1 MSTIRV
7 NTIQHS
13 SANSGNM
20 ILHANGNVSML
31 TANSTLF
38 VGNTAISNAG
48 ISISGSAM
56 SAFGGMRNRLI
67 NGDMRIDQ
75 RYAGSANT
83 LNVGASQFI
92 LDRWGLNNNSG
103 TGIFTIRQMDSAN
116 TSASNY
122 EASSAPAGFINSMK
136 LTVTTANTTTSS
148 TSYSGLY
155 QGVEGLNIIDLDWG
169 KSTAKPIT
177 VSFWVKSNI
186 TGQFSWAIF
195 NQSSGRIYPSSVT
208 INSTNTW
215 EYKSF
220 TVPGDT
226 TGTWLVNN
234 STGLYFQLWPV
245 LGSNYLT
252 SSTGWNSS
260 AGLYGLTGQT
270 NFMATVGN
278 TFYITGVQ
286 IEAGSTATPFE
297 FRHYGQELALCQRYF
312 QTTYDPGTALGT
324 ATRTGLV
331 GGTTATYASAWYA
344 ISGSFNLPV
353 PMRTTP
359 TVTYWDGAGN
369 LGKYS
374 YVVNSTWTD
383 NQATVGTAATFALTS
398 RSAFFSGTTGSVA
411 PWSIY
416 VHYGASAE
424 L

>member
-1 MSTIRV
+1 
-7 NTIQHS
+7 
-13 SANSGNM
+13 
-20 ILHANGNVSML
+20 ML

-48 ISISGSAM
+48 ISISGSAVNTLTP
-56 SAFGGMRNRLI
+56 GMRNRII

-83 LNVGASQFI
+83 LNVGASQHI

-260 AGLYGLTGQT
+260 GGLYGLTGQT

-286 IEAGSTATPFE
+286 IEVGTTATPFE
-297 FRHYGQELALCQRYF
+297 FRQFGQELALCQRYY
-312 QTTYDPGTALGT
+312 QRLYGP
-324 ATRTGLV
+324 
-331 GGTTATYASAWYA
+331 S
-344 ISGSFNLPV
+344 NLFG
-353 PMRTTP
+353 
-359 TVTYWDGAGN
+359 YWDGSNYGYVGYCLPVTMRTAPTSIGYSSLSHFVINNSGVGNPTPNAMSLDAGTSN
-369 LGKYS
+369 PSVINIYVAVASGGSSGGK
-374 YVVNSTWTD
+374 
-383 NQATVGTAATFALTS
+383 ATRLLTS
-398 RSAFFSGTTGSVA
+398 TSTAYIEILGG
-411 PWSIY
+411 
-416 VHYGASAE
+416 E